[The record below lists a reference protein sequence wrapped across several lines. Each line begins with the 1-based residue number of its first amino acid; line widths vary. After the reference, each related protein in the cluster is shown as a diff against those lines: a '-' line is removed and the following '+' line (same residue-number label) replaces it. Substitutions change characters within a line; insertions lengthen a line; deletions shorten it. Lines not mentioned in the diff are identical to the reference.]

1 MRWRMKKLEYTMERK
16 VIRQDFHKHDRKTL
30 QKEKNT
36 RNSVTYNK
44 TMLNAPK
51 EENAIADWKEMVIT
65 VSGKE

>member
-1 MRWRMKKLEYTMERK
+1 MSWRMKKLEYTMERK

-44 TMLNAPK
+44 KLLNAPK